1 MATDI
6 TTDRRCEPGRREGRA
21 DPAEGFHDPLLLVG
35 EELPLRADP
44 VTELIAFQNW
54 GDARCAAESRVTALT
69 SCLYSET
76 Q

>member
-1 MATDI
+1 MSMATDI
-6 TTDRRCEPGRREGRA
+6 TARSSVRAWLVRGRA

-54 GDARCAAESRVTALT
+54 GDARCAAE
-69 SCLYSET
+69 
-76 Q
+76 